1 MSEQIKDTINKPKPW
16 VIVLAALF
24 VTVIFCVTLLSAAYN
39 SLNGSRNDCDAQ
51 WSQVENVMQRRADL
65 IPNLVA
71 TVKGQMANEQKIFA
85 SIADARKAY
94 SDASTPNEKLAA
106 DQKLGNETTVLL
118 NAVKENYP
126 ELASSESVKTLMTQL
141 EGSENRISVER
152 KRYIDD
158 VNEYDKKVTSFPMNL
173 IAGPFGF
180 EKIDQFKADSST
192 LKAPTVNFD

>member
-1 MSEQIKDTINKPKPW
+1 MPEEIKESINKPKPW
-16 VIVLAALF
+16 VIALAELF
-24 VTVIFCVTLLSAAYN
+24 IIVTFCGASLSAAYN

-51 WSQVENVMQRRADL
+51 WSPVENVMQRRADL

-94 SDASTPNEKLAA
+94 SDAATPNEKLAA
-106 DQKLGNETTVLL
+106 DQKLGDETTVLL

-126 ELASSESVKTLMTQL
+126 DLASSESVKTLMTQL

-158 VNEYDKKVTSFPMNL
+158 VSEYDKKVTSFPMNL

-180 EKIDQFKADSST
+180 EKIDQFKADSSA
-192 LKAPTVNFD
+192 LKAPTVDFD

>member
-1 MSEQIKDTINKPKPW
+1 MSETQRRPSS
-16 VIVLAALF
+16 LF
-24 VTVIFCVTLLSAAYN
+24 VGLGVVFVIAMFCVSTLAGAYN
-39 SLNGSRNDCDAQ
+39 SLNGSRNDCEAQ

-71 TVKGQMANEQKIFA
+71 TVKGQMANEQKIFS
-85 SIADARKAY
+85 SIAESRKAFD
-94 SDASTPNEKLAA
+94 SASTPNEKLSA
-106 DQKLGNETTVLL
+106 DQKLGNATTVLL

-126 ELASSESVKTLMTQL
+126 DLASSESVKTLMTQL

-158 VNEYDKKVTSFPMNL
+158 VNEYDKKIGSFPMNL

-180 EKIDQFKADSST
+180 EKIDQFKADAT
-192 LKAPTVNFD
+192 ALKAPTVSFD